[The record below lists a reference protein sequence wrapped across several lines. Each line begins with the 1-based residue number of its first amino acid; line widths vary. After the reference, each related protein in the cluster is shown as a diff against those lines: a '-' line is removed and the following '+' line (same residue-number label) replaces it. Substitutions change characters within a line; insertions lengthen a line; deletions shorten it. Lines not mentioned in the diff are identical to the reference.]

1 MLSNYDFTDRRILVT
16 GASQGIGKEICL
28 SLAKSGAQV
37 IAFARNEANLKALV
51 RESKEASVKHS
62 IIPIVGDVS
71 ANEEILFKLIVPHFP
86 IHGLVNNA
94 GIATNHAIGQIS
106 QQSIDRTFAVNVRG
120 PILIAQLVAR
130 NFVDRQIKGSIVN
143 ISSQAAIRPLDNHTV
158 YCASKAALD
167 MVTRCLANELGSQN
181 IRVNSV
187 NPTVV
192 MTDMGR
198 DNWSDPDKKKKMLDR
213 MPIKRFAEVDEV
225 VNAVLFLLSDNAS
238 MTTGST
244 LPVDGGFSNN

>member
-1 MLSNYDFTDRRILVT
+1 MPTYDFTDKRILVT

-28 SLAKSGAQV
+28 SLAKAGAQV
-37 IAFARNEANLKALV
+37 IAFARNEPNLQALV
-51 RESKEASVKHS
+51 KETISS
-62 IIPIVGDVS
+62 RNTIIPVVGDVS
-71 ANEEILFKLIVPHFP
+71 ANEEVLFKLIVPHFP

-94 GIATNHAIGQIS
+94 GIASNHAIGQIT

-143 ISSQAAIRPLDNHTV
+143 VSSQAAIRPLDNHTV

-198 DNWSDPDKKKKMLDR
+198 DNWSDPAKKQKMLDR

-225 VNAVLFLLSDNAS
+225 VNAVLFLLSDASS
-238 MTTGST
+238 MTTGSA

>member
-1 MLSNYDFTDRRILVT
+1 MPANYDFTDRRILVT

-28 SLAKSGAQV
+28 TLAKSGAQV
-37 IAFARNEANLKALV
+37 IAFARSEANLLGLV
-51 RESKEASVKHS
+51 KESTSLRHT

-71 ANEEILFKLIVPHFP
+71 ANEEVLFKLIVPYFP

-94 GIATNHAIGQIS
+94 GIATNHAIGQIT

-130 NFVDRQIKGSIVN
+130 NFVDRQIRGAIVN
-143 ISSQAAIRPLDNHTV
+143 ISSQAAIRPMDNHTV

-198 DNWSDPDKKKKMLDR
+198 DNWSDPEKKKKMLDK

-225 VNAVLFLLSDNAS
+225 VQAVLFLLSDNAS
-238 MTTGST
+238 MTTGSA
-244 LPVDGGFSNN
+244 LPVDGGFANN

>member
-1 MLSNYDFTDRRILVT
+1 MQANYDFTDRRILVT
-16 GASQGIGKEICL
+16 GASQGIGREICV

-37 IAFARNEANLKALV
+37 IAFARNEANLKSLV
-51 RESKEASVKHS
+51 KESASLRHT
-62 IIPIVGDVS
+62 IIPIIGDVS
-71 ANEEILFKLIVPHFP
+71 ANEEVLFKLIFPHFP

-94 GIATNHAIGQIS
+94 GIACNHAIGQIT

-120 PILIAQLVAR
+120 PILISQLVAR

-143 ISSQAAIRPLDNHTV
+143 VSSQAAIRPLDNHTV
-158 YCASKAALD
+158 YCSSKAALD

-198 DNWSDPDKKKKMLDR
+198 DNWNEPEKKKKMLDR

-225 VNAVLFLLSDNAS
+225 VNAVLFLLSDASS
-238 MTTGST
+238 MTTGSS